1 VTATHTATDTKTA
14 GSGEAH
20 EDDFY
25 GWCLDQAQALRALS
39 AMRANLAV
47 PLDLENLAEEIE
59 SLGISQLHEL
69 RARLRQLLAHLLK
82 WRFQPQRRSR
92 SWRATL
98 RVQRDALADLLESS
112 PSLKRRLAEELP
124 KAYEKARR
132 LAADETGLPL
142 STFPESCPFDLEQ
155 IEDPEFLP

>member
-1 VTATHTATDTKTA
+1 MSETIAPPLA
-14 GSGEAH
+14 GASTLSAGYE
-20 EDDFY
+20 EDFHR
-25 GWCLDQAQALRALS
+25 WCLDQARALRALS

-47 PLDLENLAEEIE
+47 PLDLDNLAEEIE

-82 WRFQPQRRSR
+82 WCYQPQRRSR
-92 SWRATL
+92 SWRTTL
-98 RVQRDALADLLESS
+98 RVQRDALADLFESS

-142 STFPESCPFDLEQ
+142 ATFPETCPFTLEE

>member
-1 VTATHTATDTKTA
+1 MSAVSLHDR
-14 GSGEAH
+14 
-20 EDDFY
+20 DFHR
-25 GWCLDQAQALRALS
+25 WCLEQAQALRALS

-47 PLDLENLAEEIE
+47 PLDLEHLAEEIE

-82 WRFQPQRRSR
+82 WRYQPQRRSR
-92 SWRATL
+92 SWRTTL
-98 RVQRDALADLLESS
+98 RVQRDALADLFESS

-124 KAYEKARR
+124 RAYEKARR

-142 STFPESCPFDLEQ
+142 PTFPETCPFTLEE